1 MDEIM
6 KQLMGEAYKE
16 GMTQEE
22 VQTFFKNQVL
32 GDGKYV
38 NKDMA
43 DAEQR
48 KLREAL
54 DKANL
59 DLQNKMTDDEKK
71 AAADKALQDQLAE
84 LQRQLAEGKVNNSK
98 YKAMSL
104 TAKARNNAG
113 IEDDDKDFSEFISS
127 ISTEDENATTKIA
140 SYVNTI
146 IEKAYEKGKAEATK
160 NKLGMM
166 GNFNKGS
173 GEAGANGKS
182 QAEEIAERLARGN
195 SAKTVENPY
204 FK

>member
-16 GMTQEE
+16 AMTQEE
-22 VQTFFKNQVL
+22 VLTFFKNQVL

-48 KLREAL
+48 KLKEAL
-54 DKANL
+54 DKANA
-59 DLQNKMTDDEKK
+59 DLQSKMTDDEKK
-71 AAADKALQDQLAE
+71 AAADKALQDQIAE
-84 LQRQLAEGKVNNSK
+84 LQKQLAEGKVNNSK

-104 TAKARNNAG
+104 TAKGRANAG
-113 IEDDDKDFSEFISS
+113 IEEDDKEFAEFIST
-127 ISTEDENATTKIA
+127 ISTEDEA
-140 SYVNTI
+140 STSKVANYVNTL

-160 NKLGMM
+160 SKLGEM

-173 GEAGANGKS
+173 GEPGNNGKS
-182 QAEEIAERLARGN
+182 QDEILAERLAKGTT
-195 SAKTVENPY
+195 KKVENPY